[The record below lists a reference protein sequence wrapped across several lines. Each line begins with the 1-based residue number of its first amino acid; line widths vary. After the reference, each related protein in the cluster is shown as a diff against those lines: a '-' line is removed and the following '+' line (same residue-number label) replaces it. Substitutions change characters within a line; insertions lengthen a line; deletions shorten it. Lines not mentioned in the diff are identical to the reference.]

1 MVYVTDAGDMIAL
14 DDRGG
19 FVADDIRWEVL
30 EALPTLNQ
38 GYTAD
43 LKIETDEPR
52 QRVWLERTTTADGEH
67 CDHHVTVETYDG
79 RAWVTTSEN

>member
-1 MVYVTDAGDMIAL
+1 MARWQDENGIPVDGDGRYLAEAI
-14 DDRGG
+14 DWK
-19 FVADDIRWEVL
+19 IL
-30 EALPTLNQ
+30 EEMPTLNQ

-43 LKIETDEPR
+43 LKIETDW

-67 CDHHVTVETYDG
+67 CDHHVTVESYDG